1 MKKIKVYP
9 VILSGGSGTR
19 LWPWSRKNYP
29 KQYLNI
35 IGENTL
41 SKTLSRISS
50 IKGDFFLMQNPIV
63 VTNEDQRFLAL
74 DNSITYIKNTKIIL
88 EPTGKNTAP
97 SLYLASLYA
106 KDMNKTDEDSVLI
119 VLSADHWIK
128 NESYFNKSIINSI
141 KLALLDKVVIMGVLP
156 VNPNTGYG
164 YIEMAEK
171 KREGRINYNKVL
183 AFHEKPSIK
192 KAKKYLEEGN
202 YLWNAGIFSLKNE
215 IWLNL
220 FNKFEKSNAEL
231 INNSWKKKIFDNHF
245 ARPNKNDFDKV
256 KPNSIDYAVIEKI
269 QNCKYE
275 LAVLSLKCGWSD
287 LGTWGAIKEINHL
300 DKHNNYIKGE
310 VVSIDNVNSHIMS
323 LDKKMIGA
331 MGLKDIVVIST
342 NDAILVANN
351 SKLDDLKIL
360 LKGIGK
366 KNKSLLNDH
375 RKVFRPWGWYDELD
389 SGDKFK
395 TKRIH
400 VKPKSSLSLQ
410 SHMFRSEHWVV
421 VAGQARVHYGER
433 WNDLNVNESTYHGKE
448 VVHALENPGD
458 IPLELIEVQVGDY
471 LGEDDIVRFE
481 DKYGRVDS

>member
-35 IGENTL
+35 FDENTL
-41 SKTLSRISS
+41 SKTLIRVNS
-50 IKGDFFLMQNPIV
+50 IEDNLFSMQNPII
-63 VTNEDQRFLAL
+63 VTNENQRFLAL
-74 DNSITYIKNTKIIL
+74 DNSIKYIKNTKIIL
-88 EPTGKNTAP
+88 EPNGKNTAP

-106 KDMNKTDEDSVLI
+106 KEMNKDDDSVLI
-119 VLSADHWIK
+119 VLSADHWVK
-128 NESYFNKSIINSI
+128 NESQFKKAIVKSI

-156 VNPNTGYG
+156 INPNTGYG
-164 YIEMAEK
+164 YIEMGVK
-171 KREGRINYNKVL
+171 KREGKIIYNKVK
-183 AFHEKPSIK
+183 AFREKPSIK
-192 KAKKYLEEGN
+192 KAKKYLEDGN

-215 IWLNL
+215 IWINL
-220 FNKFEKSNAEL
+220 FNKYERSNAEL

-245 ARPNKNDFDKV
+245 VRPNKNDFDKV
-256 KPNSIDYAVIEKI
+256 KPNSIDYSVIEKI

-300 DKHNNYIKGE
+300 DKNKNYIKGE
-310 VVSIDNVNSHIMS
+310 VVGIDNINSQIMS
-323 LDKKMIGA
+323 LDNKMIA
-331 MGLKDIVVIST
+331 AIGLKDLVVICS
-342 NDAILVANN
+342 NDAVLVANN

-360 LKGIGK
+360 LKGIAK
-366 KNKSLLNDH
+366 KNNSLLNDH

-389 SGDKFK
+389 SGEKFK

-410 SHMFRSEHWVV
+410 SHKFRSEHWVV
-421 VAGQARVHYGER
+421 IKGKATII
-433 WNDLNVNESTYHGKE
+433 LNNKKFTLNENESTYIPKKTKHRLVNNENKM
-448 VVHALENPGD
+448 LE
-458 IPLELIEVQVGDY
+458 IIEVQTGNN
-471 LGEDDIVRFE
+471 LSEDDIKRF
-481 DKYGRVDS
+481 DDIYGRKSK